1 MSRNWEELGISWETE
16 TVRHQA
22 GDHAT
27 DKVTLGEA
35 QIAVVTDLDLFKAA
49 VGEEVILKI
58 MDGTSIRVMAQDVGR
73 RMLKAGSK
81 NIEAMREA
89 VYNRILG
96 QRNSGGPRIREGK
109 VYPRPKGGTY
119 KGTDAVEYQQTYL
132 SELVDLGTPLAV
144 AQSIVAN
151 LSL

>member
-35 QIAVVTDLDLFKAA
+35 QIAVVVDLDLFKAA
-49 VGEEVILKI
+49 VGPETILKI

-81 NIEAMREA
+81 NVEAMREA

-96 QRNSGGPRIREGK
+96 QRNAGGVRVKEVK
-109 VYPRPKGGTY
+109 VYPLPGGEKYT
-119 KGTDAVEYQQTYL
+119 GTDLVEYQQAYL
-132 SELVDLGTPLAV
+132 AGLVDAGVSIDAARMVV
-144 AQSIVAN
+144 AT